1 MLASFLIT
9 DTPRTEEY
17 LESIYKLQ
25 QEQHPVSTSRLAE
38 HLKLSPPSVSEMVKK
53 LVSKDLVSHTEK
65 GVCLT
70 EEGKTIA
77 KKVIRRHRL
86 SERLLTDILGFKWD
100 EVHDE
105 ACKLEHAISPE
116 MEDRISESLGNP
128 KTCPHGHPIPDK
140 DGTLV
145 KEKVKPLSELKA
157 KDRGTIVSVFEE
169 DPKMLQYLA
178 SLGLIPDVCVR
189 VDEVAPFGGPLIV
202 CVSGARYALGREV
215 ASKIKVK

>member
-1 MLASFLIT
+1 MEP
-9 DTPRTEEY
+9 DTSRTEEY

-38 HLKLSPPSVSEMVKK
+38 HLKLSAPSVSEMVKK
-53 LVSKDLVSHTEK
+53 LGVKGFVFHSEK

-70 EEGKTIA
+70 EDGKSLA
-77 KKVIRRHRL
+77 KTVIRRHRL
-86 SERLLTDILGFKWD
+86 SERLLTDILGYKWD

-105 ACKLEHAISPE
+105 ACRLEHAISPE
-116 MEDRISESLGNP
+116 MEDRIAQSLGNP

-140 DGTLV
+140 EGNLV

-157 KDRGTIVSVFEE
+157 REKGIIVNVFEE

-178 SLGLIPDVCVR
+178 TLGLIPDVSVK
-189 VDEVAPFGGPLIV
+189 VEEVAPFGGPLIV
-202 CVSGARYALGREV
+202 CVGGSRYALGREV

>member
-1 MLASFLIT
+1 MEA
-9 DTPRTEEY
+9 DTPRIEEY

-25 QEQHPVSTSRLAE
+25 QAAHPVSTSRLAE

-53 LVSKDLVSHTEK
+53 LENKGLVSHTEK

-86 SERLLTDILGFKWD
+86 SERLLTDILGYKWH

-105 ACKLEHAISPE
+105 ACRLEHAISPE
-116 MEDRISESLGNP
+116 MEERIAASLGNP

-140 DGTLV
+140 DGTFV
-145 KEKVKPLSELKA
+145 KEKVRSLSELKA
-157 KDRGTIVSVFEE
+157 KDKGIIVCVFEE

-178 SLGLIPDVCVR
+178 SLGLIPEVCVT
-189 VDEVAPFGGPLIV
+189 VEEVAPFGGPLIV
-202 CVSGARYALGREV
+202 CVSGSRYALGREV

>member
-1 MLASFLIT
+1 MET

-53 LVSKDLVSHTEK
+53 LASKDLVSHTEK

-70 EEGKTIA
+70 QEGNRIA

-86 SERLLTDILGFKWD
+86 SERLLTDILGFRWD

-105 ACKLEHAISPE
+105 ACRLEHAISPE
-116 MEDRISESLGNP
+116 MEDRIAESLGNP

-140 DGTLV
+140 DGKLI
-145 KEKVKPLSELKA
+145 KEKVKRLCDLKA
-157 KDRGTIVSVFEE
+157 HEKGIIVNVFEE
-169 DPKMLQYLA
+169 DPKMLKYLA
-178 SLGLIPDVCVR
+178 SLGLIPDVCVK
-189 VDEVAPFGGPLIV
+189 VEEVAPFGGPLIV
-202 CVSGARYALGREV
+202 CVAGSRYALGREV

>member
-1 MLASFLIT
+1 MEADNSRI
-9 DTPRTEEY
+9 EEY
-17 LESIYKLQ
+17 LESIFKLQ
-25 QEQHPVSTSRLAE
+25 EEQHPVSTSRLAE
-38 HLKLSPPSVSEMVKK
+38 HLKISAPSVSEMVKK
-53 LVSKDLVSHTEK
+53 LEGKGLVFHSEK

-70 EEGKTIA
+70 DEGKSLA

-86 SERLLTDILGFKWD
+86 SERLLTDVLGFKWD

-116 MEDRISESLGNP
+116 MEERIAESLGNP

-140 DGTLV
+140 DGKLV

-157 KDRGTIVSVFEE
+157 REKGIIVNVFEE
-169 DPKMLQYLA
+169 DPKMLKYLA
-178 SLGLIPDVCVR
+178 SLGLIPDVSVK
-189 VDEVAPFGGPLIV
+189 VEEVAPFGGPLIV
-202 CVSGARYALGREV
+202 CVAGSRYALGREV

>member
-1 MLASFLIT
+1 MEA
-9 DTPRTEEY
+9 DTSRIEEY

-25 QEQHPVSTSRLAE
+25 EEQHPVSTSRLAE
-38 HLKLSPPSVSEMVKK
+38 HLKLSAPSVSEMVKK
-53 LVSKDLVSHTEK
+53 LTGRGLVFQSEK

-70 EEGKTIA
+70 DDGKSLA

-105 ACKLEHAISPE
+105 ACRLEHAISPE
-116 MEDRISESLGNP
+116 MEDRIAESLGNP

-140 DGTLV
+140 DGKLA
-145 KEKVKPLSELKA
+145 KEKVKPLCDLKA
-157 KDRGTIVSVFEE
+157 REKGIIVSVFEE
-169 DPKMLQYLA
+169 DPKMLKYLA
-178 SLGLIPDVCVR
+178 SLGLIPDVCVK
-189 VDEVAPFGGPLIV
+189 VEEVAPFGGPLIV
-202 CVSGARYALGREV
+202 CVAGSRYALGKEV

>member
-1 MLASFLIT
+1 MEA
-9 DTPRTEEY
+9 DTPRIEEY

-25 QEQHPVSTSRLAE
+25 QEQRPVSTSSLAE
-38 HLKLSPPSVSEMVKK
+38 HLKLSAPSVSEMIKK
-53 LVSKDLVSHTEK
+53 LASKDLVSHTEK

-70 EEGKTIA
+70 EEGKAIA

-105 ACKLEHAISPE
+105 ACRLEHAISPE
-116 MEDRISESLGNP
+116 MEERISQSLGNP

-140 DGTLV
+140 DGIII
-145 KEKVKPLSELKA
+145 KEKVRPLSELKA
-157 KDRGTIVSVFEE
+157 REKGTIVNVFEE

-178 SLGLIPDVCVR
+178 SLGLIPDVCVQ
-189 VDEVAPFGGPLIV
+189 VEEVAPFGGPLIV
-202 CVSGARYALGREV
+202 CVCGSRYALGREV

>member
-1 MLASFLIT
+1 MEA
-9 DTPRTEEY
+9 DTSRIEEY

-25 QEQHPVSTSRLAE
+25 EEQHPVSTSRLAE
-38 HLKLSPPSVSEMVKK
+38 HLKLSAPSVSEMVKK
-53 LVSKDLVSHTEK
+53 LTGRGLVFQSEK

-70 EEGKTIA
+70 DDGKSLA

-105 ACKLEHAISPE
+105 ACRLEHAISPE
-116 MEDRISESLGNP
+116 MEDRIAESLGFP

-140 DGTLV
+140 DGKLI
-145 KEKVKPLSELKA
+145 KEKVKRLCDLKSHE
-157 KDRGTIVSVFEE
+157 KGIIVNVFEE
-169 DPKMLQYLA
+169 DPKMLKYLA
-178 SLGLIPDVCVR
+178 SLGLIPDVCVK
-189 VDEVAPFGGPLIV
+189 VEEVAPFGGPLIV
-202 CVSGARYALGREV
+202 CVAGSRYALGREV

>member
-1 MLASFLIT
+1 MEA
-9 DTPRTEEY
+9 DTSRIEEY

-25 QEQHPVSTSRLAE
+25 EEQHPVSTSRLAE
-38 HLKLSPPSVSEMVKK
+38 HLKLSAPSVSEMVKK
-53 LVSKDLVSHTEK
+53 LTGRGLVFQSEK

-70 EEGKTIA
+70 DDGKSLA

-105 ACKLEHAISPE
+105 ACRLEHAISPE
-116 MEDRISESLGNP
+116 MEDRIAESLGNP

-140 DGTLV
+140 NGKLA
-145 KEKVKPLSELKA
+145 KEKVKPLCDLKA
-157 KDRGTIVSVFEE
+157 HEKGIIVSVFEE
-169 DPKMLQYLA
+169 DPKMLKYLA
-178 SLGLIPDVCVR
+178 SLGLIPDVCVK
-189 VDEVAPFGGPLIV
+189 VEEVAPFGGPLIV
-202 CVSGARYALGREV
+202 CVAGSRYALGREV

>member
-1 MLASFLIT
+1 MEA
-9 DTPRTEEY
+9 DTPRIEEY

-25 QEQHPVSTSRLAE
+25 QEQRPVSTSRLAE

-53 LVSKDLVSHTEK
+53 LAGKGLLSHTEK

-70 EEGKTIA
+70 EEGRLIA

-105 ACKLEHAISPE
+105 ACRLEHAISPE
-116 MEDRISESLGNP
+116 MEDRIAKSLGNP

-140 DGTLV
+140 DGVLV

-157 KDRGTIVSVFEE
+157 SARGVIVSVFEE
-169 DPKMLQYLA
+169 DPNMLKYLA
-178 SLGLIPDVCVR
+178 SLGLIPGVCVR

-202 CVSGARYALGREV
+202 RVSGSRYALGREV

>member
-1 MLASFLIT
+1 MEA
-9 DTPRTEEY
+9 DTSRIEEY

-53 LVSKDLVSHTEK
+53 LAQKGLVNQIEK

-70 EEGKTIA
+70 EEGSNIA

-105 ACKLEHAISPE
+105 ACRLEHAISPE
-116 MEDRISESLGNP
+116 MEDRIAESLGNP
-128 KTCPHGHPIPDK
+128 RTCPHGHPIPDK
-140 DGTLV
+140 DGVFV
-145 KEKVKPLSELKA
+145 KETVRPLSELKA
-157 KDRGTIVSVFEE
+157 GDKGIIVSVFEE

-178 SLGLIPDVCVR
+178 SLGLIPDVCVE
-189 VDEVAPFGGPLIV
+189 VEEVAPFGGPLIV
-202 CVSGARYALGREV
+202 CVAGSRYALGREV

>member
-1 MLASFLIT
+1 MEA
-9 DTPRTEEY
+9 DTPRIEEY
-17 LESIYKLQ
+17 LESIFKLQ

-38 HLKLSPPSVSEMVKK
+38 HLKLSPPSVSEMIKK
-53 LVSKDLVSHTEK
+53 LASKDLVSHTEK

-70 EEGKTIA
+70 EEGKAIA
-77 KKVIRRHRL
+77 KKVVRRHRL

-105 ACKLEHAISPE
+105 ACRLEHAISPE

-140 DGTLV
+140 DGRLV
-145 KEKVKPLSELKA
+145 KESVKPLSELRA
-157 KDRGTIVSVFEE
+157 RDRGTIVSVFEE
-169 DPKMLQYLA
+169 DPRMLQYLA
-178 SLGLIPDVCVR
+178 SLGLIPDVCVK
-189 VDEVAPFGGPLIV
+189 VEEVAPFGGPLIV
-202 CVSGARYALGREV
+202 CVSGSRYALGREV

>member
-1 MLASFLIT
+1 MKA
-9 DTPRTEEY
+9 DTSRIEEY

-25 QEQHPVSTSRLAE
+25 EEQHPVSTSRLAE
-38 HLKLSPPSVSEMVKK
+38 HLKLSAPSVSEMVKK
-53 LVSKDLVSHTEK
+53 LTGRGLVFQSEK

-70 EEGKTIA
+70 DDGKSLA

-105 ACKLEHAISPE
+105 ACRLEHAISPE
-116 MEDRISESLGNP
+116 MEDRIAESLGNP

-140 DGTLV
+140 NGKLA
-145 KEKVKPLSELKA
+145 KEKVKPLCDLKA
-157 KDRGTIVSVFEE
+157 HEKGIIVSVFEE
-169 DPKMLQYLA
+169 DPKMLKYLA
-178 SLGLIPDVCVR
+178 SLGLIPDVCVK
-189 VDEVAPFGGPLIV
+189 VEEVAPFGGPLIV
-202 CVSGARYALGREV
+202 CVAGSRYALGREV

>member
-1 MLASFLIT
+1 MEA
-9 DTPRTEEY
+9 DTSRIEEY

-25 QEQHPVSTSRLAE
+25 EEQHPVSTSRLAE
-38 HLKLSPPSVSEMVKK
+38 HLKLSAPSVSEMVKK
-53 LVSKDLVSHTEK
+53 LAGKGLVFHWEK

-70 EEGKTIA
+70 DEGKSLA

-86 SERLLTDILGFKWD
+86 SERLLTDVLGFKWH

-116 MEDRISESLGNP
+116 MEDRLAESLGNP

-140 DGTLV
+140 DGKLV
-145 KEKVKPLSELKA
+145 KEKVKALSELKA
-157 KDRGTIVSVFEE
+157 REKGIIVNVFEE
-169 DPKMLQYLA
+169 DPKMLKYLA
-178 SLGLIPDVCVR
+178 SLGLIPDVSVT
-189 VDEVAPFGGPLIV
+189 VEEVAPFGGPLIV
-202 CVSGARYALGREV
+202 CVAGSRYALGREV

>member
-1 MLASFLIT
+1 MEA
-9 DTPRTEEY
+9 DTSRIEEY

-38 HLKLSPPSVSEMVKK
+38 HLKLSPPSVSEMIKK
-53 LVSKDLVSHTEK
+53 LAHKGLLNQIEK

-70 EEGKTIA
+70 EEGNKMA

-105 ACKLEHAISPE
+105 ACRLEHAISPE
-116 MEDRISESLGNP
+116 MEDRIAESLGNP
-128 KTCPHGHPIPDK
+128 RTCPHGHPIPDK
-140 DGTLV
+140 DGVFV
-145 KEKVKPLSELKA
+145 KETVRPLSELKA
-157 KDRGTIVSVFEE
+157 SDTGIIVSVFEE

-178 SLGLIPDVCVR
+178 SLGLIPDVCVE
-189 VDEVAPFGGPLIV
+189 VEEVAPFGGPLIV

>member
-1 MLASFLIT
+1 MEA
-9 DTPRTEEY
+9 DTPRIEEY

-25 QEQHPVSTSRLAE
+25 QEQYPVSTGRLAE
-38 HLKLSPPSVSEMVKK
+38 HLKLSPPSVSEMIKK
-53 LVSKDLVSHTEK
+53 LAGKDLVQHTEK

-70 EEGKTIA
+70 EEGKRIA

-105 ACKLEHAISPE
+105 ACRLEHAISPE
-116 MEDRISESLGNP
+116 MEERIAESLGNP

-140 DGTLV
+140 DGLFV
-145 KEKVKPLSELKA
+145 KENVRPLSELKA
-157 KDRGTIVSVFEE
+157 SEKGMVVSVFEE
-169 DPKMLQYLA
+169 DPKMLQYLS
-178 SLGLIPDVCVR
+178 SLGLIPKVCVR
-189 VDEVAPFGGPLIV
+189 VEEVAPFGGPLIV
-202 CVSGARYALGREV
+202 CVSGSRYALGREV

>member
-1 MLASFLIT
+1 MEA
-9 DTPRTEEY
+9 DTSRIEEY

-25 QEQHPVSTSRLAE
+25 EEQHPVSTSRLAE
-38 HLKLSPPSVSEMVKK
+38 HLKLSAPSVSEMVKK
-53 LVSKDLVSHTEK
+53 LTGRGLVFQSEK

-70 EEGKTIA
+70 DDGKCLA

-105 ACKLEHAISPE
+105 ACRLEHAISPE
-116 MEDRISESLGNP
+116 MEDRIAESLGNP

-140 DGTLV
+140 NGKLA
-145 KEKVKPLSELKA
+145 KEKVKPLCDLKA
-157 KDRGTIVSVFEE
+157 HEKGIIVSVFEE
-169 DPKMLQYLA
+169 DPKMLKYLA
-178 SLGLIPDVCVR
+178 SLGLIPDVCVK
-189 VDEVAPFGGPLIV
+189 VEEVAPFGGPLIV
-202 CVSGARYALGREV
+202 CVAGSRYALGREV